1 MSNEPTIV
9 HTKAGEPVT
18 RVSDRA
24 TGHHYTIP
32 ADAFDPAR
40 HRPLKSPALDSYG
53 EPAVPKFEALR
64 GAKTPEDEP
73 KSTPDAGEAG
83 AGEAGAGEASSSEG
97 DNDTPPEDSEAQE
110 AAQGADGEPGVYDDT
125 DDHTEQE
132 DQ

>member
-18 RVSDRA
+18 RVSDRT

-32 ADAFDPAR
+32 ADAFDAAR
-40 HRPLKSPALDSYG
+40 HRPIKAPALDSYG
-53 EPAVPKFEALR
+53 EPAAPKFKAVKDAEAE
-64 GAKTPEDEP
+64 GGEPESAP
-73 KSTPDAGEAG
+73 V

-110 AAQGADGEPGVYDDT
+110 AAQGAEGEPGVYDDT

>member
-18 RVSDRA
+18 RVSDRT

-32 ADAFDPAR
+32 ADAFDSAR
-40 HRPLKSPALDSYG
+40 HRPIKAPALDSYG
-53 EPAVPKFEALR
+53 EPAAPKFKAVKDAEAE
-64 GAKTPEDEP
+64 GDEP
-73 KSTPDAGEAG
+73 ESTPD

-110 AAQGADGEPGVYDDT
+110 AAQGAGGESGVYDDT

>member
-9 HTKAGEPVT
+9 HTKAGEPVA
-18 RVSDRA
+18 RVSDRT

-32 ADAFDPAR
+32 ADAFDSAR
-40 HRPLKSPALDSYG
+40 HRPIKAPALDNYG
-53 EPAVPKFEALR
+53 EPAAPKFKAVKDAEAE
-64 GAKTPEDEP
+64 GGEPESAP
-73 KSTPDAGEAG
+73 A

-97 DNDTPPEDSEAQE
+97 DNDTPPEDSDAQE
-110 AAQGADGEPGVYDDT
+110 GAQGAEADPGVYDDT

>member
-18 RVSDRA
+18 RVSDRT

-32 ADAFDPAR
+32 ADAFDSAR
-40 HRPLKSPALDSYG
+40 HRPIKAPALDNYG
-53 EPAVPKFEALR
+53 EPAAPKFKAVKDAEAE
-64 GAKTPEDEP
+64 GGEPE
-73 KSTPDAGEAG
+73 SAPDAGEAG
-83 AGEAGAGEASSSEG
+83 AGEARSSEG

-110 AAQGADGEPGVYDDT
+110 AAQGAEGEPGVYDDT

>member
-18 RVSDRA
+18 RVSDRT

-32 ADAFDPAR
+32 ADAFDSAR
-40 HRPLKSPALDSYG
+40 HRPIKAPALDSYG
-53 EPAVPKFEALR
+53 EPAAPKFKAVKDA
-64 GAKTPEDEP
+64 GAEGDEP
-73 KSTPDAGEAG
+73 ESTPD

-110 AAQGADGEPGVYDDT
+110 AAQGAEGEPGVYDDT

>member
-18 RVSDRA
+18 RVSDRT

-32 ADAFDPAR
+32 ADAFDSAR
-40 HRPLKSPALDSYG
+40 HRPIKAPALDNYG
-53 EPAVPKFEALR
+53 EPAAPKFKAVKDAEAK
-64 GAKTPEDEP
+64 GDEP
-73 KSTPDAGEAG
+73 ESTPD

-97 DNDTPPEDSEAQE
+97 DNDTPPEYSEAQE
-110 AAQGADGEPGVYDDT
+110 AAQGAEGEPGVYDDT

>member
-18 RVSDRA
+18 RVSDRT

-32 ADAFDPAR
+32 ADAFDSAR
-40 HRPLKSPALDSYG
+40 HRPIKAPALDSYG
-53 EPAVPKFEALR
+53 EPAAPKFKAVKDAEAE
-64 GAKTPEDEP
+64 GDGPE
-73 KSTPDAGEAG
+73 STPDAGEAG
-83 AGEAGAGEASSSEG
+83 AGEPGSPEWAQEP
-97 DNDTPPEDSEAQE
+97 TPENSEAQG
-110 AAQGADGEPGVYDDT
+110 AAQGAEGEPGVYDDT

>member
-18 RVSDRA
+18 RVSDRT

-32 ADAFDPAR
+32 ADAFDSAR
-40 HRPLKSPALDSYG
+40 HRPIKAPALDSYG
-53 EPAVPKFEALR
+53 EPAAPKFKAVKDAE
-64 GAKTPEDEP
+64 PE
-73 KSTPDAGEAG
+73 STPDAGEV
-83 AGEAGAGEASSSEG
+83 GAGEASSSEG

-110 AAQGADGEPGVYDDT
+110 AAQGAGGESGVYDDT

>member
-18 RVSDRA
+18 RVSDRT

-32 ADAFDPAR
+32 ADAFDSAR
-40 HRPLKSPALDSYG
+40 HRPIKAPALDNYG
-53 EPAVPKFEALR
+53 EPAAPKFKAVKDAEAK
-64 GAKTPEDEP
+64 GDEP
-73 KSTPDAGEAG
+73 ESTPDAGEA
-83 AGEAGAGEASSSEG
+83 
-97 DNDTPPEDSEAQE
+97 
-110 AAQGADGEPGVYDDT
+110 AQGAEGEPGVYDDT

>member
-18 RVSDRA
+18 RVSDRT

-32 ADAFDPAR
+32 ADAFDSAR
-40 HRPLKSPALDSYG
+40 HRPIKAPALDSYG
-53 EPAVPKFEALR
+53 EPAAPKFKAVKDAESGR
-64 GAKTPEDEP
+64 GEPESAP
-73 KSTPDAGEAG
+73 G
-83 AGEAGAGEASSSEG
+83 AGEAGAGEASSTEDG
-97 DNDTPPEDSEAQE
+97 QVPTPEDADAQDG
-110 AAQGADGEPGVYDDT
+110 AQGAEGDPGVYDDT

>member
-1 MSNEPTIV
+1 MSNEPVIV
-9 HTKAGEPVT
+9 QTKAGEPVT
-18 RVSDRA
+18 RVSDRT

-32 ADAFDPAR
+32 ADAFDAAR
-40 HRPLKSPALDSYG
+40 HRPIKAPALDNYG
-53 EPAVPKFEALR
+53 EPAAPKFKAVKDAEAE
-64 GAKTPEDEP
+64 GGEPESAP
-73 KSTPDAGEAG
+73 A

-110 AAQGADGEPGVYDDT
+110 AAQGAEGEPGVYDDT

>member
-18 RVSDRA
+18 RVSDRT

-32 ADAFDPAR
+32 ADAFDSAR
-40 HRPLKSPALDSYG
+40 HRPIKAPALDSYG
-53 EPAVPKFEALR
+53 EPAAPKFKAVKDAEAE
-64 GAKTPEDEP
+64 GGEPE
-73 KSTPDAGEAG
+73 SAPD

-97 DNDTPPEDSEAQE
+97 DNDTPPEDSGAQE
-110 AAQGADGEPGVYDDT
+110 AAQGAGDEPGVYDDT

>member
-18 RVSDRA
+18 RVSDRT

-32 ADAFDPAR
+32 ADAFDSAR
-40 HRPLKSPALDSYG
+40 HRPIKAPALDSYG
-53 EPAVPKFEALR
+53 EPAAPKFKAVKDAEAE
-64 GAKTPEDEP
+64 GGEPESAHD
-73 KSTPDAGEAG
+73 

-110 AAQGADGEPGVYDDT
+110 AAHGAEGEPGVYDDT

>member
-18 RVSDRA
+18 RVSDRT

-32 ADAFDPAR
+32 ADAFDAAR
-40 HRPLKSPALDSYG
+40 HRPIKAPALDSYG
-53 EPAVPKFEALR
+53 EPAAPKFKAVKDAESE
-64 GAKTPEDEP
+64 GGEPE
-73 KSTPDAGEAG
+73 STPDAGK
-83 AGEAGAGEASSSEG
+83 AGAGEASSSEG
-97 DNDTPPEDSEAQE
+97 DNDTPQEDTEALE
-110 AAQGADGEPGVYDDT
+110 GVQGAGDEPGVYDDT

>member
-18 RVSDRA
+18 RVSDRT

-40 HRPLKSPALDSYG
+40 HRPIKAPALDNYG
-53 EPAVPKFEALR
+53 EPAAPKFKAVKDAEAE
-64 GAKTPEDEP
+64 GGEPE
-73 KSTPDAGEAG
+73 SAPD

-110 AAQGADGEPGVYDDT
+110 AAQGAEGEPGVYDDT